1 MKTEAKIE
9 CAVKIGKSFEVGNFR
24 GVLKIDEG
32 EEEILTMSG
41 RKDFP
46 AAFLAKLLLPASP
59 VGYSVLDEGAPLHV
73 TRRLELINLRT
84 MEKDINAWNVNA
96 LIGKRAEDG
105 HIEYECKVTNENDK
119 FDPTIKRLGSIRKV
133 LPHTETI
140 HARTESQDDGN
151 YRIWEST
158 SFLYFLLEDTSLLQG
173 CLFTTWKHPIRF
185 VIPPGTWNVKHN
197 HLQVGFNIEGHRM
210 RMFGK
215 KEEEEPR
222 GEEEEPRGEEE
233 EPRGEKRGW
242 EGEDQVGEA
251 TLGLAK
257 VRAA

>member
-1 MKTEAKIE
+1 MKAEAKMD
-9 CAVKIGKSFEVGNFR
+9 CAVKIGKSYEVGNFR

-41 RKDFP
+41 LKDFP

-84 MEKDINAWNVNA
+84 MEKDINAWNVKA
-96 LIGKRAEDG
+96 LIEKFDG
-105 HIEYECKVTNENDK
+105 DIQYECKVDNENDK

-140 HARTESQDDGN
+140 HARWESQDGGN
-151 YRIWEST
+151 YRLLEST
-158 SFLYFLLEDTSLLQG
+158 SFLYFLLEDNSLLQG
-173 CLFTTWKHPIRF
+173 CLFTTWKHPIKF
-185 VIPPGTWNVKHN
+185 GIPPETWNVKHN
-197 HLQVGFNIEGHRM
+197 HLQVGFNIEGHRI

-215 KEEEEPR
+215 SGEEEEAR

-233 EPRGEKRGW
+233 ELRGEKRGW

-251 TLGLAK
+251 TLGLPK